1 MKRFF
6 SIWCIPGVLFGIMI
20 GVWNTTYTSKFN
32 SVAPIERVE
41 EHRTIEEIIVDKS
54 IELKLSPKSDV
65 LVNGIIGGVIGW
77 IITKLLDSLARV
89 IRRRRLIRNDPENKS
104 KISN

>member
-6 SIWCIPGVLFGIMI
+6 SIWCIPGVLIGIMI

-32 SVAPIERVE
+32 SVAPIERVK

-54 IELKLSPKSDV
+54 IELKLSPKSDIF
-65 LVNGIIGGVIGW
+65 VNGIIGGVIGW
-77 IITKLLDSLARV
+77 IITKCLDNLTRI
-89 IRRRRLIRNDPENKS
+89 IRRRKLIRNDPENKS
-104 KISN
+104 KIPD